1 MSQTS
6 QKYQRRIDIYSK
18 KHAQIEKRISQ
29 IALSRL
35 FAFLIFLF
43 FAISSWY
50 DGNQKYAFI
59 ALIALATYGFFAWLH
74 EKLYYLLPRA
84 QMFLQVNQE
93 ALYRTQHQWEMIKDG
108 GEWALDEDLKENPM
122 YKELQLFG
130 TVSLYKALN
139 HCALYGSKKLLAN
152 RLKHGITDD
161 SLRENTQKAALSLI
175 AENNLR
181 QRVLV
186 EGKLSGLNQ
195 KEVNRFLKWINTK
208 QQLPQWIILLAK
220 IQPLIV
226 LSTWIQ
232 ATLTLSF
239 DIQTAW
245 QFFLFLQI
253 LIYAIT
259 TKALQ
264 PCYEVLVSQQHRPIQ
279 SLEHIFK
286 LVEKKHFEDPYL
298 QSWQKELNQNGVPSL
313 QIQKLSKYAN
323 ALAVKHSALLYG
335 ILSTL
340 FLWELRHAYQ
350 VVVWHEKHHQQM
362 PKLLDA
368 LYAFE
373 FISALSF
380 FASDHPHYTTPTL
393 VSLSTHSFA
402 NHPQVNPIDVKGLGH
417 PLFKPNVR
425 RDNDFT
431 MNFPH
436 KLLLITGSNMSGK
449 SSFLRALGM
458 NLKLA
463 QMGSVVCAS
472 AFQFVQCDLATSIQV
487 NDDPAQGWSRY
498 YAEVVRIKSIIERA
512 QQEKSLP
519 LFYLIDEM
527 LSGTNSLE
535 RQKASRFITQQLL
548 SAHAF
553 GMITTHDLSLT
564 ELQSKYPNQIA
575 CGFFGDEWDAQQ
587 KQLKFDYQLQA
598 GIATSTNALRVFEQ
612 EGITIE

>member
-43 FAISSWY
+43 FGISAWY
-50 DGNQKYAFI
+50 DGHRIYALL
-59 ALIALATYGFFAWLH
+59 ALIALGTYGFFAWLH
-74 EKLYYLLPRA
+74 EKLYDLQPRA
-84 QMFLQVNQE
+84 KMFLQINQE
-93 ALYRTQHQWEMIKDG
+93 ALYRTNHQWEMIRDG
-108 GEWALDEDLKENPM
+108 GEWALDEDGKENPM
-122 YKELQLFG
+122 FKELQIFG
-130 TVSLYKALN
+130 EVSLYKALN
-139 HCALYGSKKLLAN
+139 HCALYGSKKELAN
-152 RLKHGITDD
+152 RLKYGIKDD
-161 SLRENTQKAALSLI
+161 LLRVNTQNAALSLVP
-175 AENNLR
+175 ENNLR

-195 KEVNRFLKWINTK
+195 KEVNRFLKWINTD
-208 QQLPQWIILLAK
+208 QHLPRWIVWLSK

-226 LSTWIQ
+226 LATWVQ

-239 DIQTAW
+239 EIPTAW
-245 QFFLFLQI
+245 QAFLFLQI
-253 LIYAIT
+253 LIYALT
-259 TKALQ
+259 TKTLQ
-264 PCYEVLVSQQHRPIQ
+264 PCYEVLVSDQHRPIQ

-286 LVEKKHFEDPYL
+286 LVEKKHFEDAYL
-298 QSWQKELNQNGVPSL
+298 KSWQAILCQNGLPST
-313 QIQKLSKYAN
+313 QIQSLSKYAN

-335 ILSTL
+335 VLSTL

-350 VVVWHEKHHQQM
+350 VVRWHQSNHQQM
-362 PKLLDA
+362 PKLLEA
-368 LYAFE
+368 LYTFE
-373 FISALSF
+373 VISSLSF
-380 FASDHPHYTTPTL
+380 FASDHPTYTAPTL
-393 VSLSTHSFA
+393 VTLSTDSFE
-402 NHPQVNPIDVKGLGH
+402 NHPQINPIEVKSLGH
-417 PLFKPNVR
+417 PLFKPSVR
-425 RDNDFT
+425 KDNDFT
-431 MNFPH
+431 MHFPS
-436 KLLLITGSNMSGK
+436 KLLLVTGSNMSGK

-472 AFQFVQCDLATSIQV
+472 VFQFVQCDLATSIQV

-498 YAEVVRIKSIIERA
+498 YAEVVRIKSIIQRA
-512 QQEKSLP
+512 KQEKSLP

-527 LSGTNSLE
+527 LSGTNSIE

-564 ELQSKYPNQIA
+564 ELQSKYPSQID
-575 CGFFGDEWDAQQ
+575 CGFFGDEWDASH
-587 KQLKFDYQLQA
+587 KQLKFDYQLQS

-612 EGITIE
+612 EGIQIE